1 MKDMP
6 VYVKIDEYKDIVDI
20 ISLTQDKIKKAR
32 ELLKKIEELKKQ
44 EDLTVDTW
52 RQELD
57 HVETRVKDI
66 DNRLFEPR

>member
-20 ISLTQDKIKKAR
+20 INLTQDKINKAR
-32 ELLKKIEELKKQ
+32 ELLRQIDELKKQ
-44 EDLTVDTW
+44 EDITVDTW

-57 HVETRVKDI
+57 QVEQRVKGI
-66 DNRLFEPR
+66 DRRLFEPR